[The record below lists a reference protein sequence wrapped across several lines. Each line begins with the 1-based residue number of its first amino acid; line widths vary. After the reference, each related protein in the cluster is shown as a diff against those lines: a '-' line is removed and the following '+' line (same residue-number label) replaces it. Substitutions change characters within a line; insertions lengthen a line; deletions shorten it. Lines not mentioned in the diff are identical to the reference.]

1 MSGFDKISLAMPNH
15 VTVVAIQDPQWLL
28 KLLVAAVA
36 LTLVLLIGAHLVR
49 ARRNKLVLAF
59 LVACAS
65 VLAAHFAVGISLSS
79 WGLLAAVGATF
90 VTLLLGVRYVLETGP
105 LAALA
110 VALATTAV
118 LIAGLVSVV
127 VIGGVI

>member
-1 MSGFDKISLAMPNH
+1 MPKH

-36 LTLVLLIGAHLVR
+36 LTLVLLIGAHLAR

-65 VLAAHFAVGISLSS
+65 VLAGHFAVGISVSA
-79 WGLLAAVGATF
+79 WGLFAAVGGH
-90 VTLLLGVRYVLETGP
+90 L
-105 LAALA
+105 
-110 VALATTAV
+110 
-118 LIAGLVSVV
+118 
-127 VIGGVI
+127 